1 VQRKSKRPQL
11 TKTDRAFWVALSG
24 LWPDLAQRPHP
35 REARDRDRLA
45 SQGLSALLDLE
56 EPAPRRPSPDRS
68 RAPDSHPSNGP
79 REPDVGRASHS
90 RRVAQAR
97 LRARRSHG
105 LADHAASAKTV
116 FALLACVSAEPHQGP
131 RFHRLL
137 CRAHR
142 DFSHPVCVSRARARA
157 PAHRALQRHR
167 GSVRAMDGPAIG
179 QRLPLRLVAAIR
191 HPGPRQDLWRGL
203 RSSSA
208 CNGNRAGAH
217 RARVPMAE
225 CDGDRN
231 P

>member
-142 DFSHPVCVSRARARA
+142 DFSHPVCVSRARAPRVRPRDGRA
-157 PAHRALQRHR
+157 SNWSTPSLTTRRR
-167 GSVRAMDGPAIG
+167 NSSSGTET
-179 QRLPLRLVAAIR
+179 RLMARTSFVECVQWESSR
-191 HPGPRQDLWRGL
+191 CSPGPGPHGRMRW
-203 RSSSA
+203 
-208 CNGNRAGAH
+208 
-217 RARVPMAE
+217 
-225 CDGDRN
+225 
-231 P
+231 